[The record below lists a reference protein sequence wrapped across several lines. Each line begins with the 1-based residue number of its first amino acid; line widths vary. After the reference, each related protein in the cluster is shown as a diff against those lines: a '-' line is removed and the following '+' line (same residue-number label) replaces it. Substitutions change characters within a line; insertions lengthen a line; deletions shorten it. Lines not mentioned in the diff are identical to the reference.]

1 MSLPAHLHEV
11 EAIAAK
17 AEKDVKVESAIKNF
31 EEVWLSKL
39 FSLTEY
45 QQTFTSRSEVRV
57 FVHLCLCLCV
67 CLQLTTCVVC
77 MCIMLYVY
85 SIW

>member
-39 FSLTEY
+39 FNLTEY

-57 FVHLCLCLCV
+57 SVHLRLCPCVGMPTVDCV
-67 CLQLTTCVVC
+67 CVAYNV
-77 MCIMLYVY
+77 
-85 SIW
+85 